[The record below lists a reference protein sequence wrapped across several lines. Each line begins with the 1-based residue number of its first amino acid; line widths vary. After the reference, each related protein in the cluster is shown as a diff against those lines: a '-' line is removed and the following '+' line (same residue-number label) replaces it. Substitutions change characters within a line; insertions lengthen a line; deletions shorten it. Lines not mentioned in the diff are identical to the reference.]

1 MTATPEQ
8 RKAFAQLVR
17 SWSFEQCANALRTI
31 DEVQDRQANWMRELI
46 HLQYPA
52 LANAPNP
59 NSAPQTVYLDSAA
72 DRQRIDTLEQQLAE
86 VTAALNAARFTPYD
100 QHGPVFQEQGN
111 DYTPVQKFG
120 FAIAVGTFATY
131 ATAKFAGPAII
142 EAFGVFLNYAFYA
155 AASAVGLGVLYFI
168 LKPSETAP
176 ESVPLDGQQIIINQ
190 TVIFNNGKHE
200 QQR

>member
-8 RKAFAQLVR
+8 RQAFAQLVR
-17 SWSFEQCANALRTI
+17 SWSFEQCAEMLRTI
-31 DEVQDRQANWMRELI
+31 DRKQSEQADWMRELI
-46 HLQYPA
+46 HLQCPA

-86 VTAALNAARFTPYD
+86 VTAALNAARFTPYG
-100 QHGPVFQEQGN
+100 QYSEQPN

-120 FAIAVGTFATY
+120 FAIAVGTLATY

-155 AASAVGLGVLYFI
+155 AATVVGLGVLYFI
-168 LKPSETAP
+168 FKPSETAP